1 MQEARREYRDENGGA
16 MKRSRGGDPAHDVLG
31 YEGGTLDAIFRPET
45 VAVIGA
51 TERPGSVGRTIMW
64 NLVSSPFGGTVFPVN
79 SRRPNVLGIK
89 AYPSVSE
96 VPQKVDLA
104 VVVAPAQTVPGII
117 AECAEA
123 GVEGAIVISAGFRE
137 TGPEGMELEE
147 QVLEEARKGRMRI
160 VGPNCLGVMNPTT
173 GLNATFAGSMARQGS
188 VGFLSQS
195 GALLTAI
202 LDRSFQENVGFSS
215 IVSVGTMMDVGW
227 GDLIYYLGDDPKTK
241 SIVVYMESVGDAR
254 SFLSAAREVALTKP
268 IIVIKAGRTEAAGKA
283 AASHTG
289 SLTGSDEVLD
299 AAFARSGVLRVGE
312 ISELFAMAE
321 VLGKQPRPR
330 GPRLTILTNAGGP
343 GVLATDALINGGGD
357 LAEISPQTMEK
368 LNDFLPAPWSHGNP
382 VDVLGDA
389 DPERYAK
396 TLETAAEDPESD
408 GLLVVLTPQD
418 MTDPTATAERLIPYA
433 NRTGKPVLASWMG
446 GTEVAA
452 GESVLNGAGIPTFDF
467 PDTAARAF
475 TNMWRYTYNLRGIYE
490 TPEPAEEA
498 DADREAVEEI
508 IAGVRDLGR
517 TTLTEFEAK
526 KVLAAYGI
534 PTVQTEVARTAEEA
548 VGVAERM
555 GYPVVLKLDSETIT
569 HKTDVGGV
577 RLNLQDAEGV
587 RQAFEGMRSSIQED
601 FRPEDFS
608 GAAVQQMVN
617 LDGYELIIGSS
628 LDPQFGPVLLFGS
641 GGSLVEV
648 YRDRALALPPLTTT
662 LARRMMERT
671 RIFEALGGVR
681 GRAPVD
687 VGALEKLL
695 VRFSQLVVEQP
706 WIKELDI
713 NPLLAS
719 PERLT
724 ALDARIVLHD
734 PETAEEDLPTTAI
747 RPYPTQ
753 YVSDEETSDGAGV
766 RVRPIRPEDEPLMV
780 KFHES
785 LSEQSVYMRYFHM
798 MKLDQ
803 RTAHERLTRI
813 CFIDY
818 DREMALVAER
828 TNPETGEREI
838 MGVSRLSRHG
848 AVPREAE
855 FSVLVSDRF
864 QRRGLGTLLVGRIL
878 EVGRAEGLRRITAEI
893 LLDNRPMQ
901 RISERLGFHLRRDT
915 ENMVVKAEL
924 DLYQRA

>member
-1 MQEARREYRDENGGA
+1 
-16 MKRSRGGDPAHDVLG
+16 MKRSRSGDPAHDVLG
-31 YEGGTLDAIFRPET
+31 YEGGSLEAIFRPET

-104 VVVAPAQTVPGII
+104 VIVAPATAVPDII
-117 AECAEA
+117 SECVEA
-123 GVEGAIVISAGFRE
+123 GVEGAIIISAGFRE
-137 TGPEGMELEE
+137 TGPEGIELEE
-147 QVLEEARKGRMRI
+147 RVLAEARRGRMRI
-160 VGPNCLGVMNPTT
+160 IGPNCLGVMNPTT
-173 GLNATFAGSMARQGS
+173 GLNATFAGAMARQGS
-188 VGFLSQS
+188 VGLLSQS

-202 LDRSFQENVGFSS
+202 LDRSFRENIGFSS

-227 GDLIYYLGDDPKTK
+227 GDLIYHLGDDPKTK

-268 IIVIKAGRTEAAGKA
+268 IIAIKAGRTEAAGKA

-330 GPRLTILTNAGGP
+330 GPRLTIITNAGGP
-343 GVLATDALINGGGD
+343 GVLATDALINGGGE
-357 LAEISPQTMEK
+357 LSAISEETMDE
-368 LNDFLPAPWSHGNP
+368 LNTFLPAPWSHGNP
-382 VDVLGDA
+382 IDVLGDA

-396 TLETAAEDPESD
+396 TLETAADDPESD

-418 MTDPTATAERLIPYA
+418 MTDPTATAESLVPYA
-433 NRTGKPVLASWMG
+433 KRTGKPVLASWMG
-446 GTEVAA
+446 GSEISA
-452 GESVLNGAGIPTFDF
+452 GESVLNGAGIPTFEF
-467 PDTAARAF
+467 PDAAARAF

-490 TPEPAEEA
+490 TPEPTDET
-498 DADREAVEEI
+498 DADREAVEDLI
-508 IAGVRDLGR
+508 SGVRDSGR
-517 TTLTEFEAK
+517 TILTEFEAK
-526 KVLAAYGI
+526 KLLAAYGI
-534 PTVQTEVARTAEEA
+534 PTVQTEVARSADEA
-548 VGVAERM
+548 VDLANGM

-577 RLNLQDAEGV
+577 RLNLQGADEV
-587 RQAFEGMRSSIQED
+587 RDTFEGMRDTIHER
-601 FRPEDFS
+601 FRPEDF
-608 GAAVQQMVN
+608 GGVAVQPMVD
-617 LDGYELIIGSS
+617 LDGYELIVGSS

-648 YRDRALALPPLTTT
+648 YKDRALALPPLTTT
-662 LARRMMERT
+662 LARRMMEGT
-671 RIFEALGGVR
+671 RIFDALGGVR

-706 WIKELDI
+706 WIEELDI

-719 PERLT
+719 PERLI
-724 ALDARIVLHD
+724 ALDARVVLHD
-734 PETAEEDLPTTAI
+734 PETAEEDLPQTAI
-747 RPYPTQ
+747 RPYPIQ
-753 YVSDEETSDGAGV
+753 YVSDEETPDGARV

-780 KFHES
+780 RFHET

-798 MKLDQ
+798 MKLNQ

-818 DREMALVAER
+818 DREMALVAEH
-828 TNPETGEREI
+828 TDPETGEREI
-838 MGVSRLSRHG
+838 MGVARLSRNG
-848 AVPREAE
+848 AAPAEAE

-864 QRRGLGTLLVGRIL
+864 QRRGVGTLLVERLL
-878 EVGRAEGLRRITAEI
+878 EVGRSENLRRITAEI

-901 RISERLGFHLRRDT
+901 RISERLGFKLHRDL
-915 ENMVVKAEL
+915 EEMVVKAEL
-924 DLYQRA
+924 DLYQTA

>member
-1 MQEARREYRDENGGA
+1 

>member
-1 MQEARREYRDENGGA
+1 
-16 MKRSRGGDPAHDVLG
+16 MKRSKSADPAHDVLG
-31 YEGGTLDAIFRPET
+31 YERQQLDAIFRPET

-79 SRRPNVLGIK
+79 SRRPSVLGIK
-89 AYPSVSE
+89 AYPSISE
-96 VPQKVDLA
+96 VPARVELA
-104 VVVAPAQTVPGII
+104 VIVSPAPSVPGII
-117 AECAEA
+117 RECAEA
-123 GVEGAIVISAGFRE
+123 GVEGAVIISAGFRE
-137 TGPEGMELEE
+137 TGPEGAELER
-147 QVLEEARKGRMRI
+147 QVLEEARRGKMRI
-160 VGPNCLGVMNPTT
+160 VGPNCLGVMKPPT
-173 GLNATFAGSMARQGS
+173 GLNATFAGSIARPGN
-188 VGFLSQS
+188 VALLSQS

-202 LDRSFQENVGFSS
+202 LDESFMENVRFSAL
-215 IVSVGTMMDVGW
+215 VSVGSMMDVDW
-227 GDLIYYLGDDPKTK
+227 GDLIYYLGDDPETK
-241 SIVVYMESVGDAR
+241 SIVIYMESVGDAR

-299 AAFARSGVLRVGE
+299 AAFSRSGVLRVDE
-312 ISELFAMAE
+312 ISELFGMAE

-330 GPRLTILTNAGGP
+330 GPHLTILTNAGGP
-343 GVLATDALINGGGD
+343 AVLATDALIGNGGE
-357 LAEISPQTMEK
+357 LTEISRETTDA
-368 LNDFLPAPWSHGNP
+368 LDDFLPAPWSHGNP

-396 TLETAAEDPESD
+396 TLETAAEDPQSD
-408 GLLVVLTPQD
+408 GLLVILTPQD
-418 MTDPTATAERLIPYA
+418 MTDPTATAERLAPYA
-433 NRTGKPVLASWMG
+433 NGTSKPVLASWMG
-446 GTEVAA
+446 GPAVAA
-452 GESVLNGAGIPTFDF
+452 GESILNGAGIPTFAY

-475 TNMWRYTYNLRGIYE
+475 TNMWKYTYNLRSIYE
-490 TPEPAEEA
+490 TPEPAEDEGA
-498 DADREAVEEI
+498 HRGRVEEI
-508 IAGVRDLGR
+508 VDHVRDSGR
-517 TTLTEFEAK
+517 TILTEFEAK
-526 KVLAAYGI
+526 QVLAAYGI
-534 PTVQTEVARTAEEA
+534 PTVRTEVARSPGEA
-548 VGVAERM
+548 VNLADRF

-577 RLNLQDAEGV
+577 RLNLQDSGEV
-587 RQAFEGMRSSIQED
+587 RRAYEEMETSITED
-601 FRPEDFS
+601 YGPEDF
-608 GAAVQQMVN
+608 GGVAVQRMVS
-617 LDGYELIIGSS
+617 LDGYELIVGSS
-628 LDPQFGPVLLFGS
+628 LDPQFGPVMLFGS

-687 VGALEKLL
+687 VGSLEKLL
-695 VRFSQLVVEQP
+695 VRTSQLVVEQP
-706 WIKELDI
+706 WIRELDI

-719 PERLT
+719 PERLI

-734 PETAEEDLPTTAI
+734 PGTQEEDLPRTAI

-753 YVSDEETSDGAGV
+753 YVSREELRDGTPV
-766 RVRPIRPEDEPLMV
+766 TIRPIRPEDEPLMV
-780 KFHES
+780 KFHET

-818 DREMALVAER
+818 DREMALVAEHAD
-828 TNPETGEREI
+828 PETGEREI

-848 AVPREAE
+848 AAPDEAE
-855 FSVLVSDRF
+855 VSVLVSDRF
-864 QRRGLGTLLVGRIL
+864 QRRGIGTLLLNRIL
-878 EVGRAEGLRRITAEI
+878 EVGRAEDLRRITAEI
-893 LLDNRPMQ
+893 LFDNHAMQ
-901 RISERLGFHLRRDT
+901 HISRELGFHLRRDA
-915 ENMVVKAEL
+915 EEMVVKADL
-924 DLYQRA
+924 DLYSAVQ

>member
-1 MQEARREYRDENGGA
+1 
-16 MKRSRGGDPAHDVLG
+16 MKRLKNADPAHDVLG
-31 YEGGTLDAIFRPET
+31 YERQPLDAIFRPET

-51 TERPGSVGRTIMW
+51 TDRPGSVGRTIMR

-79 SRRPNVLGIK
+79 ARRQNVLGIQ

-96 VPQKVDLA
+96 VPDRVDLA
-104 VVVAPAQTVPGII
+104 VIVAPAPAVPGII
-117 AECAEA
+117 RECVEA
-123 GVEGAIVISAGFRE
+123 RAQGAIIISAGFRE
-137 TGPEGMELEE
+137 TGPEGVELER
-147 QVLEEARKGRMRI
+147 QVLEEARRGRMRI
-160 VGPNCLGVMNPTT
+160 VGPNCLGVMKPNT
-173 GLNATFAGSMARQGS
+173 GFNATFAGSIARPGS

-202 LDRSFQENVGFSS
+202 LDQSFRENVGFSAF
-215 IVSVGTMMDVGW
+215 VSVGSMMDVGW
-227 GDLIYYLGDDPKTK
+227 GDLIYYLGDDPDTK
-241 SIVVYMESVGDAR
+241 SIVVYMESVGDAG

-299 AAFARSGVLRVGE
+299 AALRRSGVLRVGE
-312 ISELFAMAE
+312 ISELFGMAE
-321 VLGKQPRPR
+321 VLGKQPHPK

-343 GVLATDALINGGGD
+343 AVLATDALIAGGGE
-357 LAEISPQTMEK
+357 LAEISSQTMES
-368 LNDFLPAPWSHGNP
+368 LNDFLPPPWSHGNP
-382 VDVLGDA
+382 VDILGDA
-389 DPERYAK
+389 DPERYAR
-396 TLETAAEDPESD
+396 TLETAAGDPQSD

-418 MTDPTATAERLIPYA
+418 MTDPTATAERLAPYA
-433 NRTGKPVLASWMG
+433 RSAGKPVLASWMG
-446 GTEVAA
+446 GAEVAA
-452 GESVLNGAGIPTFDF
+452 GESILNGAGIPTFDY

-475 TNMWRYTYNLRGIYE
+475 TNMWKYTYNLRGIYE
-490 TPEPAEEA
+490 TPEPTG
-498 DADREAVEEI
+498 DVGRDRERVEEI
-508 IAGVRDLGR
+508 IGRVRDSER
-517 TTLTEFEAK
+517 TILTEFEAK
-526 KVLAAYGI
+526 QVLAAYGI
-534 PTVQTEVARTAEEA
+534 PTVETEVARSADEA
-548 VGVAERM
+548 VELAERF

-577 RLNLQDAEGV
+577 RLNLKDAAEV
-587 RQAFEGMRSSIQED
+587 RRAYEEMESSISAGY
-601 FRPEDFS
+601 RPEDFG
-608 GAAVQQMVN
+608 GAAVQPMVG
-617 LDGYELIIGSS
+617 LDGYELIVGSS

-681 GRAPVD
+681 GRSPVD
-687 VGALEKLL
+687 LGALEKLL

-719 PERLT
+719 PERLI
-724 ALDARIVLHD
+724 ALDARIVLHE
-734 PETAEEDLPTTAI
+734 PLTSEEDLPRTAI
-747 RPYPTQ
+747 RPYPSQ
-753 YVSDEETSDGAGV
+753 YVFAEEMHDGTPIV
-766 RVRPIRPEDEPLMV
+766 VRPIRPEDEPLMV

-785 LSEQSVYMRYFHM
+785 LSEESVYMRYFHM

-828 TNPETGEREI
+828 TDRETGEREI
-838 MGVSRLSRHG
+838 LGVSRLSRRG
-848 AVPREAE
+848 AAPGEAE

-864 QRRGLGTLLVGRIL
+864 QRRGLGTLLLSRLL
-878 EVGRAEGLRRITAEI
+878 EVGRAEGLRHITAEI

-901 RISERLGFHLRRDT
+901 RISERLGFHLRRDY
-915 ENMVVKAEL
+915 EDMVMKADL
-924 DLYQRA
+924 DLYQPA

>member
-1 MQEARREYRDENGGA
+1 
-16 MKRSRGGDPAHDVLG
+16 MKRFKNADPAHDVLG
-31 YEGGTLDAIFRPET
+31 YERQALDAIFRPET
-45 VAVIGA
+45 VAVVGA
-51 TERPGSVGRTIMW
+51 TDRPGSVGRTIMR

-79 SRRPNVLGIK
+79 ARRQNVLGIQ

-96 VPQKVDLA
+96 VPASVELA
-104 VVVAPAQTVPGII
+104 VIVAPAPAVPEII
-117 AECAEA
+117 RECVEA
-123 GVEGAIVISAGFRE
+123 GVQGAIIISAGFRE
-137 TGPEGMELEE
+137 TGPEGVELER
-147 QVLEEARKGRMRI
+147 QVLAEARRGRMRI
-160 VGPNCLGVMNPTT
+160 IGPNCLGVMKPNT
-173 GLNATFAGSMARQGS
+173 GLNATFAGAIARPGN
-188 VGFLSQS
+188 VAFLSQS

-202 LDRSFQENVGFSS
+202 LDESFRENLGFSAF
-215 IVSVGTMMDVGW
+215 VSVGSMMDVGW
-227 GDLIYYLGDDPKTK
+227 GDLIYYLGDDPDTK
-241 SIVVYMESVGDAR
+241 SIVVYMESVGDAA

-299 AAFARSGVLRVGE
+299 AAFGRSGVLRVDE
-312 ISELFAMAE
+312 ISELFGMAE
-321 VLGKQPRPR
+321 VLGKQPRPK

-343 GVLATDALINGGGD
+343 AVLATDALIGGGGE
-357 LAEISPQTMEK
+357 LAAISPETLES
-368 LNDFLPAPWSHGNP
+368 LNEFLPAPWSHGNP

-389 DPERYAK
+389 DPERYER
-396 TLETAAEDPESD
+396 TLETAAGDPESD
-408 GLLVVLTPQD
+408 GLLVVLTPQA
-418 MTDPTATAERLIPYA
+418 MTDPTATAERLAPYA
-433 NRTGKPVLASWMG
+433 RSTKKPVLASWMG
-446 GTEVAA
+446 GAEVAA
-452 GESVLNGAGIPTFDF
+452 GESILNGAGIPTFDY

-475 TNMWRYTYNLRGIYE
+475 TNMWKYTYNLRGIYE
-490 TPEPAEEA
+490 TPEPTGEA
-498 DADREAVEEI
+498 GADRERVEEI
-508 IAGVRDLGR
+508 IGRVRDSGR
-517 TTLTEFEAK
+517 AILTEFEAK
-526 KVLAAYGI
+526 QVLAAYGI
-534 PTVQTEVARTAEEA
+534 PTVETEVARSPDEA
-548 VGVAERM
+548 VGLAERF

-577 RLNLQDAEGV
+577 RLNLKDAEEV
-587 RQAFEGMRSSIQED
+587 RQAYEEMESSISEAY
-601 FRPEDFS
+601 RPEDFG
-608 GAAVQQMVN
+608 GAAIQPMVS
-617 LDGYELIIGSS
+617 LDGYELIVGSS

-687 VGALEKLL
+687 VGTLEKLL

-719 PERLT
+719 PERLI
-724 ALDARIVLHD
+724 ALDARVVLHD
-734 PETAEEDLPTTAI
+734 PLTREEDLPRTAI

-753 YVSDEETSDGAGV
+753 YVSAEEIPDGTPIV
-766 RVRPIRPEDEPLMV
+766 VRPIRPEDEPLMV
-780 KFHES
+780 KFHAS
-785 LSEQSVYMRYFHM
+785 LSEESVYMRYFHM

-828 TNPETGEREI
+828 TDPETGEREI
-838 MGVSRLSRHG
+838 LGIARLSRRG
-848 AVPREAE
+848 APPGEAE
-855 FSVLVSDRF
+855 FSILVSDRF
-864 QRRGLGTLLVGRIL
+864 QRRGLGTLLLSRLL

-893 LLDNRPMQ
+893 LLENRPMQ
-901 RISERLGFHLRRDT
+901 RISRRLGFNLRRDT
-915 ENMVVKAEL
+915 EEMVMKADL
-924 DLYQRA
+924 DLYQPA

>member
-1 MQEARREYRDENGGA
+1 
-16 MKRSRGGDPAHDVLG
+16 MKRSKSADPAHDVLG
-31 YEGGTLDAIFRPET
+31 YERQQLDAIFRPET

-79 SRRPNVLGIK
+79 ARRPSVLGIK
-89 AYPSVSE
+89 AYASISE
-96 VPQKVDLA
+96 VPARVELA
-104 VVVAPAQTVPGII
+104 VIVSPAPTVPGII
-117 AECAEA
+117 RECAEA
-123 GVEGAIVISAGFRE
+123 GVEGAVIISAGFRE
-137 TGPEGMELEE
+137 TGPEGAELER
-147 QVLEEARKGRMRI
+147 QVLEEARRGKMRI
-160 VGPNCLGVMNPTT
+160 VGPNCLGVMKPPT
-173 GLNATFAGSMARQGS
+173 GLNATFAGSIARPGN
-188 VGFLSQS
+188 VALLSQS

-202 LDRSFQENVGFSS
+202 LDQSFMDNVRFSAL
-215 IVSVGTMMDVGW
+215 VSVGSMMDVGW
-227 GDLIYYLGDDPKTK
+227 GDLIYYLGDDPDTK
-241 SIVVYMESVGDAR
+241 SIVIYMESVGDAR

-299 AAFARSGVLRVGE
+299 AAFSRSGVLRVDE
-312 ISELFAMAE
+312 ISELFGMAE
-321 VLGKQPRPR
+321 VFGKQPRPG

-343 GVLATDALINGGGD
+343 AVLATDALIGNGGE
-357 LAEISPQTMEK
+357 LTEISRETMDA

-396 TLETAAEDPESD
+396 TLETAEGDPQSD
-408 GLLVVLTPQD
+408 GLLVILTPQD
-418 MTDPTATAERLIPYA
+418 MTDPTATAERLAPYA
-433 NRTGKPVLASWMG
+433 NGTSKPVLASWMG
-446 GTEVAA
+446 GPAVAA
-452 GESVLNGAGIPTFDF
+452 GESILNGAGIPTFDY

-475 TNMWRYTYNLRGIYE
+475 TNMWKYTYNLRSIYE
-490 TPEPAEEA
+490 TPEPAQDEG
-498 DADREAVEEI
+498 ADRDRVEEI
-508 IAGVRDLGR
+508 MDHVRDSGR
-517 TTLTEFEAK
+517 TILTEFEAK
-526 KVLAAYGI
+526 QVLAAYGI
-534 PTVQTEVARTAEEA
+534 PTVRTEVARSPDEA
-548 VGVAERM
+548 VKLADRL

-577 RLNLQDAEGV
+577 RLNLQDSGEV
-587 RQAFEGMRSSIQED
+587 RRAYEEMETSITENYG
-601 FRPEDFS
+601 PEDFG
-608 GAAVQQMVN
+608 GAAVQRMVS
-617 LDGYELIIGSS
+617 LDGYELIVGSS
-628 LDPQFGPVLLFGS
+628 PDPQFGPVMLFGS

-671 RIFEALGGVR
+671 SIFEALGGVR

-687 VGALEKLL
+687 IGSLEKLL
-695 VRFSQLVVEQP
+695 VRTSQLVVEQP

-719 PERLT
+719 PERLI

-734 PETAEEDLPTTAI
+734 PETQEEDLPRTAI

-753 YVSDEETSDGAGV
+753 YVSREELRDGTPV
-766 RVRPIRPEDEPLMV
+766 TIRPIRPEDEPLMV
-780 KFHES
+780 KFHET

-818 DREMALVAER
+818 DREMALVAEH
-828 TNPETGEREI
+828 TDPETGEREI

-848 AVPREAE
+848 AVPEEAE
-855 FSVLVSDRF
+855 VSVLVSDRF
-864 QRRGLGTLLVGRIL
+864 QRRGIGTLLLNRIL
-878 EVGRAEGLRRITAEI
+878 EVGRAEDLSRITAEI
-893 LLDNRPMQ
+893 LFDNHAMQ
-901 RISERLGFHLRRDT
+901 HISRELGFHLRRDA
-915 ENMVVKAEL
+915 EEMVVKADL
-924 DLYQRA
+924 DLYQPA

>member
-1 MQEARREYRDENGGA
+1 
-16 MKRSRGGDPAHDVLG
+16 MKRSKSADPAHDVLG
-31 YEGGTLDAIFRPET
+31 YERQQLDAIFRPET

-79 SRRPNVLGIK
+79 ARRPSVLGIK
-89 AYPSVSE
+89 AYTSISE
-96 VPQKVDLA
+96 VPARVELA
-104 VVVAPAQTVPGII
+104 VIVSPAPTVPGII
-117 AECAEA
+117 RECAEA
-123 GVEGAIVISAGFRE
+123 GVEGAVIISAGFRE
-137 TGPEGMELEE
+137 TGPEGAELER
-147 QVLEEARKGRMRI
+147 QVLEEARRGKMRI
-160 VGPNCLGVMNPTT
+160 VGPNCLGVMKPPT
-173 GLNATFAGSMARQGS
+173 GLNATFAGSIARPGN
-188 VGFLSQS
+188 VALLSQS

-202 LDRSFQENVGFSS
+202 LDQSFMDNVRFSAL
-215 IVSVGTMMDVGW
+215 VSVGSMMDVGW
-227 GDLIYYLGDDPKTK
+227 GDLIYYLGDDPDTK
-241 SIVVYMESVGDAR
+241 SIVIYMESVGDAR

-299 AAFARSGVLRVGE
+299 AAFSRSGVLRVDE
-312 ISELFAMAE
+312 ISELFGMAE
-321 VLGKQPRPR
+321 VFGKQPRPG

-343 GVLATDALINGGGD
+343 AVLATDALIGNGGE
-357 LAEISPQTMEK
+357 LTEISRETMDA

-396 TLETAAEDPESD
+396 TLETAEGDPQSD
-408 GLLVVLTPQD
+408 GLLVILTPQD
-418 MTDPTATAERLIPYA
+418 MTDPTATAERLAPYA
-433 NRTGKPVLASWMG
+433 NGTSKPVLASWMG
-446 GTEVAA
+446 GPAVAA
-452 GESVLNGAGIPTFDF
+452 GESILNGAGIPTFDY

-475 TNMWRYTYNLRGIYE
+475 TNMWKYTYNLRSIYE
-490 TPEPAEEA
+490 TPEPAQDEG
-498 DADREAVEEI
+498 ADRDRVEEI
-508 IAGVRDLGR
+508 MDHVRDSGR
-517 TTLTEFEAK
+517 TILTEFEAK
-526 KVLAAYGI
+526 QVLAAYGI
-534 PTVQTEVARTAEEA
+534 PTVRTEVARSPDEA
-548 VGVAERM
+548 VKLADRL

-577 RLNLQDAEGV
+577 RLNLQDSGEV
-587 RQAFEGMRSSIQED
+587 RRAYEEMETSITENYG
-601 FRPEDFS
+601 PEDFG
-608 GAAVQQMVN
+608 GAAVQRMVS
-617 LDGYELIIGSS
+617 LDGYELIVGSS
-628 LDPQFGPVLLFGS
+628 PDPQFGPVMLFGS

-671 RIFEALGGVR
+671 SIFEALGGVR

-687 VGALEKLL
+687 IGSLEKLL
-695 VRFSQLVVEQP
+695 VRTSQLVVEQP

-719 PERLT
+719 PERLI

-734 PETAEEDLPTTAI
+734 PETQEEDLPRTAI

-753 YVSDEETSDGAGV
+753 YVSREELRDGTPV
-766 RVRPIRPEDEPLMV
+766 TIRPIRPEDEPLMV
-780 KFHES
+780 KFHET

-818 DREMALVAER
+818 DREMALVAEH
-828 TNPETGEREI
+828 TDPETGEREI

-848 AVPREAE
+848 AVPEEAE
-855 FSVLVSDRF
+855 VSVLVSDRF
-864 QRRGLGTLLVGRIL
+864 QRRGIGTLLLNRIL
-878 EVGRAEGLRRITAEI
+878 EVGRAEDLSRITAEI
-893 LLDNRPMQ
+893 LFDNHAMQ
-901 RISERLGFHLRRDT
+901 HISRELGFHLRRDA
-915 ENMVVKAEL
+915 EEMVVKADL
-924 DLYQRA
+924 DLYQPA

>member
-1 MQEARREYRDENGGA
+1 
-16 MKRSRGGDPAHDVLG
+16 MKRSKSGDPAHDVLG
-31 YEGGTLDAIFRPET
+31 YERQQLDVIFRPET
-45 VAVIGA
+45 VAVVGA

-96 VPQKVDLA
+96 VPARVDLA
-104 VVVAPAQTVPGII
+104 VIVAPAPAVPDII
-117 AECAEA
+117 GECVEA
-123 GVEGAIVISAGFRE
+123 GVAGAIIISAGFRE
-137 TGPEGMELEE
+137 TGPEGVELERR
-147 QVLEEARKGRMRI
+147 VLEEARRSRMRI
-160 VGPNCLGVMNPTT
+160 IGPNCLGVMRPPT
-173 GLNATFAGSMARQGS
+173 GFNATFAGAIARPGN
-188 VGFLSQS
+188 VALLSQS

-202 LDRSFQENVGFSS
+202 LDQSFMENVGFSAL
-215 IVSVGTMMDVGW
+215 VSVGSMMDVTW
-227 GDLIYYLGDDPKTK
+227 GDVIYYLGDDPETK
-241 SIVVYMESVGDAR
+241 SIVVYMESIGNAR
-254 SFLSAAREVALTKP
+254 SFLSAAREVAMTKP

-299 AAFARSGVLRVGE
+299 AAFSRSGVLRVDE
-312 ISELFAMAE
+312 ISELFGMAE

-343 GVLATDALINGGGD
+343 AVLATDALIGNGGE
-357 LAEISPQTMEK
+357 LAEISEETMNA

-389 DPERYAK
+389 DAERYAK
-396 TLETAAEDPESD
+396 TLQTAAGDPESD

-418 MTDPTATAERLIPYA
+418 MTDPTATAEGLAPYA
-433 NRTGKPVLASWMG
+433 QSTSKPVLASWMG
-446 GTEVAA
+446 GPAVSA
-452 GESVLNGAGIPTFDF
+452 GDSILNGSGIPTFDY
-467 PDTAARAF
+467 PDAAARAF
-475 TNMWRYTYNLRGIYE
+475 TNMWKYTYNLRSIYE
-490 TPEPAEEA
+490 TPEPAEVES
-498 DADREAVEEI
+498 ADRERVEEI
-508 IAGVRDLGR
+508 IGRVRDSGR
-517 TTLTEFEAK
+517 TILTEFEAK
-526 KVLAAYGI
+526 QVLAAYGI
-534 PTVQTEVARTAEEA
+534 PTVQTEVARSPGEA
-548 VGVAERM
+548 VELADRL

-577 RLNLQDAEGV
+577 RLNLQDSHEV
-587 RQAFEGMRSSIQED
+587 RQAYEELETSIRTHY
-601 FRPEDFS
+601 RPEDFG
-608 GAAVQQMVN
+608 GAAVQRMVS
-617 LDGYELIIGSS
+617 LDGYELIVGSS

-687 VGALEKLL
+687 VGSLEKLL

-719 PERLT
+719 PERLI
-724 ALDARIVLHD
+724 ALDARVVLHD
-734 PETAEEDLPTTAI
+734 PETHEEDLPHTAI

-753 YVSDEETSDGAGV
+753 YVSNEVLRDGTPV
-766 RVRPIRPEDEPLMV
+766 TIRPIRPEDEPLMV
-780 KFHES
+780 KFHET
-785 LSEQSVYMRYFHM
+785 LSEESVYMRYFHM
-798 MKLDQ
+798 MNLTQ

-818 DREMALVAER
+818 DREMALVAEH
-828 TNPETGEREI
+828 TDPETKEREI
-838 MGVSRLSRHG
+838 MGVSRLSSRG
-848 AVPREAE
+848 ALPDEAE

-864 QRRGLGTLLVGRIL
+864 QRLGLGTLLVGRLL
-878 EVGRAEGLRRITAEI
+878 EVGRAEGLERITAEI
-893 LLDNRPMQ
+893 LFDNHPMQ
-901 RISERLGFHLRRDT
+901 RISKKLGFHLRRDT
-915 ENMVVKAEL
+915 EEMVMKANL
-924 DLYQRA
+924 DLHQHVS